1 MKPITT
7 YLANSFPEHSV
18 TMSARPG
25 GSLVVCLERAGNRY
39 LRVVAAGA
47 LTDADQLDAL
57 VKQIQLDLKLRKGG
71 SSGWLRMATG
81 PALSCP
87 PTAACRCALARNRS
101 WQGLSE
107 GATG

>member
-47 LTDADQLDAL
+47 LADADQLDAL
-57 VKQIQLDLKLRKGG
+57 VKQIELDLKLRKGG
-71 SSGWLRMATG
+71 ELWLATDGHRAGIELPTYSGMPLRLGKKPLMAR
-81 PALSCP
+81 P
-87 PTAACRCALARNRS
+87 
-101 WQGLSE
+101 Q
-107 GATG
+107 